1 MIERVAPMTAPV
13 PTVTAAR
20 CPPRATSRLQPLADA
35 NLGDFVFFKVV
46 NDYFNREIQDFGMA
60 LMERAMRWVST
71 IALTVTTLWV
81 MILGYRIATGQSR
94 ESAMATMIKAGK
106 VAIIISIASA
116 LGANGA
122 MLHQTLTENLDKQIH
137 GLFTGKEGSTAAD
150 AIDENLAYTQLA
162 LTALDAVRIE
172 PNDTEVL
179 EKKSRAIFMASFGTA
194 SPPMAAGAMLLLFKF
209 TMAFLIGIGPIF
221 ILALIF
227 DQTKDL
233 FKKWL
238 FYVIGT
244 LFSMSML
251 SVVTAM
257 VLKFTAKVA
266 AAYWAVKFIPLASA
280 EGLSSQALQQGGI
293 GLIMTMLIV
302 TVPTIAAALWQGN
315 MGTFMAYSAFGAAA
329 SPGPQGQPAG
339 SYMPRQ
345 DAPNGDSK
353 ASSNI
358 NTTRAAT
365 GTPAD
370 SQQVAPSYVGNA
382 IKNND
387 GRLL

>member
-1 MIERVAPMTAPV
+1 MDVFFQGGMNW
-13 PTVTAAR
+13 
-20 CPPRATSRLQPLADA
+20 LQPLADA
-35 NLGDFVFFKVV
+35 NLGDFVFFKLV

-81 MILGYRIATGQSR
+81 LILGYRIATGQSR

-122 MLHQTLTENLDKQIH
+122 MLHQTMTENLDKEIH
-137 GLFTGKEGSTAAD
+137 KLFTGKEGTAAD
-150 AIDENLAYTQLA
+150 AIDENLAYTQIALA
-162 LTALDAVRIE
+162 TLDAVRVE
-172 PNDTEVL
+172 PSEPEML
-179 EKKSRAIFMASFGTA
+179 EKKGRAVMLAGFGTA

-221 ILALIF
+221 ILALVF

-238 FYVIGT
+238 FYIIGT
-244 LFSMSML
+244 LFSMAML
-251 SVVTAM
+251 SLVTSM

-266 AAYWAVKFIPLASA
+266 GAYWAVKFIKFGDA

-293 GLIMTMLIV
+293 GLIMTMLII

-315 MGTFMAYSAFGAAA
+315 MGTFMAYSAFGTAA

-339 SYMPRQ
+339 SYMPQQNAANRDIESEKQ
-345 DAPNGDSK
+345 ISP
-353 ASSNI
+353 
-358 NTTRAAT
+358 TAAT
-365 GTPAD
+365 KVTGAAPT
-370 SQQVAPSYVGNA
+370 QVIQPIGSRGQA
-382 IKNND
+382 
-387 GRLL
+387 GRGGDQNV

>member
-1 MIERVAPMTAPV
+1 MDAILHGTMNW
-13 PTVTAAR
+13 
-20 CPPRATSRLQPLADA
+20 LQPLADIG
-35 NLGDFVFFKVV
+35 LGEFVFFKLV
-46 NDYFNREIQDFGMA
+46 NDYFSNEIQAFGLE
-60 LMERAMRWVST
+60 LMSRAMRWVST

-81 MILGYRIATGQSR
+81 LILGYRIATGQSR

-106 VAIIISIASA
+106 VAIIISLASA
-116 LGANGA
+116 VGVNGA
-122 MLHQTLTENLDKQIH
+122 MLHQTMTQNLDKEIH
-137 GLFTGKEGSTAAD
+137 GLFTGDKDSTASD
-150 AIDENLAYTQLA
+150 AIDENLAYTQVA
-162 LTALDAVRIE
+162 LTALDAVRVDPTDPEAI
-172 PNDTEVL
+172 
-179 EKKSRAIFMASFGTA
+179 EKKGRAVLMAGFGTA

-244 LFSMSML
+244 LFSMAML

-266 AAYWAVKFIPLASA
+266 AAYWAAQLITLGNA

-293 GLIMTMLIV
+293 GLVMTLLIIS
-302 TVPTIAAALWQGN
+302 VPTLAAAIWQGN
-315 MGTFMAYSAFGAAA
+315 MGTFMAYSAFDRGGAA

-339 SYMPRQ
+339 SYIPQ
-345 DAPNGDSK
+345 QTAKDTSVTPPSSLG
-353 ASSNI
+353 SSNQRI
-358 NTTRAAT
+358 T
-365 GTPAD
+365 GTPQAAPPQEGAGSRGIANQGD
-370 SQQVAPSYVGNA
+370 S
-382 IKNND
+382 
-387 GRLL
+387 RLT

>member
-1 MIERVAPMTAPV
+1 MTTPMPTA
-13 PTVTAAR
+13 TAAR
-20 CPPRATSRLQPLADA
+20 CAPRAASWLQPLADIG
-35 NLGDFVFFKVV
+35 LGDFIFFKLV
-46 NDYFNREIQDFGMA
+46 NDYFSNEIQKFGLE
-60 LMERAMRWVST
+60 LMRNSMRWVST
-71 IALTVTTLWV
+71 IALAVTTLWV

-172 PNDTEVL
+172 PQDTEVL

-238 FYVIGT
+238 FYIIGT
-244 LFSMSML
+244 LFSMAML

-257 VLKFTAKVA
+257 VLEFTAKVA
-266 AAYWAVKFIPLASA
+266 KAYWAAEIIMLGNA
-280 EGLSSQALQQGGI
+280 EGLSTQALQQGGI
-293 GLIMTMLIV
+293 GLLMTVLIIS
-302 TVPTIAAALWQGN
+302 VPTMVAAVWQGN
-315 MGTFMAYSAFGAAA
+315 MGNFMHFSAFGGATAS

-339 SYMPRQ
+339 SYVPQQIARGQERSADGEVTGATQASRVTGAAAQTQAPSPAGSRGQAGRGGAQ
-345 DAPNGDSK
+345 DA
-353 ASSNI
+353 
-358 NTTRAAT
+358 
-365 GTPAD
+365 
-370 SQQVAPSYVGNA
+370 
-382 IKNND
+382 
-387 GRLL
+387 

>member
-1 MIERVAPMTAPV
+1 MDAILHGAMNW
-13 PTVTAAR
+13 
-20 CPPRATSRLQPLADA
+20 LQPLADIG
-35 NLGDFVFFKVV
+35 LGEFVFFKLV
-46 NDYFNREIQDFGMA
+46 NDYFSNEIQEFGLE
-60 LMERAMRWVST
+60 LMSRAMRWVST

-81 MILGYRIATGQSR
+81 LILGYRIATGQSR

-106 VAIIISIASA
+106 VAIIISLASA
-116 LGANGA
+116 VGVNGA
-122 MLHQTLTENLDKQIH
+122 MLHQTMTQNLDKEIH
-137 GLFTGKEGSTAAD
+137 GLFTGDKDSTASD
-150 AIDENLAYTQLA
+150 AIDENLAYTQVA
-162 LTALDAVRIE
+162 LTALDAVRVDATDPEAI
-172 PNDTEVL
+172 
-179 EKKSRAIFMASFGTA
+179 EKKGRAVLMAGFGTA

-244 LFSMSML
+244 LFSMAML

-266 AAYWAVKFIPLASA
+266 AAYWAARLITLGNA

-293 GLIMTMLIV
+293 GLIMTGLIIS
-302 TVPTIAAALWQGN
+302 VPTLAAAIWQGN
-315 MGTFMAYSAFGAAA
+315 MGTFMAYSAFDRGGAA

-339 SYMPRQ
+339 SYVP
-345 DAPNGDSK
+345 
-353 ASSNI
+353 
-358 NTTRAAT
+358 
-365 GTPAD
+365 
-370 SQQVAPSYVGNA
+370 QQVAKIGEQQDSESPATLQNATTRIAGATPTQAPQPVGSRGQAGQGSNQ
-382 IKNND
+382 D
-387 GRLL
+387 V

>member
-1 MIERVAPMTAPV
+1 MDAILHGAMNW
-13 PTVTAAR
+13 
-20 CPPRATSRLQPLADA
+20 LQPLADIG
-35 NLGDFVFFKVV
+35 LGEFVFFKLV
-46 NDYFNREIQDFGMA
+46 NDYFSNEIQEFGLE
-60 LMERAMRWVST
+60 LMSRAMRWVST

-81 MILGYRIATGQSR
+81 LILGYRIATGQSR

-106 VAIIISIASA
+106 VAIIISLASA
-116 LGANGA
+116 VGVNGA
-122 MLHQTLTENLDKQIH
+122 MLHQTMTQNLDKEIH
-137 GLFTGKEGSTAAD
+137 GLFTGDKDSTASD
-150 AIDENLAYTQLA
+150 AIDENLAYTQVA
-162 LTALDAVRIE
+162 LTALDAVRVDATDPEAI
-172 PNDTEVL
+172 
-179 EKKSRAIFMASFGTA
+179 EKKGRAVLMAGFGTA

-244 LFSMSML
+244 LFSMAML

-266 AAYWAVKFIPLASA
+266 AAYWAARLITLGNA

-293 GLIMTMLIV
+293 GLIMTGLIIS
-302 TVPTIAAALWQGN
+302 VPTLAAAIWQGN
-315 MGTFMAYSAFGAAA
+315 MGTFMAYSAFDRGGAA

-339 SYMPRQ
+339 SYMPQRT
-345 DAPNGDSK
+345 APSSDRADDS
-353 ASSNI
+353 I
-358 NTTRAAT
+358 QRTTSAVTKTIA
-365 GTPAD
+365 GAD
-370 SQQVAPSYVGNA
+370 STETAAIGSRGLAGQNPRNQV
-382 IKNND
+382 
-387 GRLL
+387 